1 MPGAYAH
8 ITLAFESMNPDAFDD
23 LEIYETLVGELLTN
37 VGYVELGAIS
47 PDMPYLVGTGSNAS
61 AIAWADRMHQ
71 GDVAGRIRA
80 GVKAVSRVSEEKK
93 IKCLAWLLGF
103 VEHIVFD
110 VFLHPVVN
118 LVAGGAYGPNTKEK
132 HQECEKHQDVYIVN
146 RQFKIE
152 DLSDASIV
160 RAVLQNLHGL
170 ENDRTMDDDVK
181 SVFDAMLRDGSSD
194 LYAVNIPD
202 IDRWYSSFISKLKL
216 QEGSD
221 FLVSIGR
228 HMDIGLIYP
237 AFSAY
242 DRQFVD
248 SLPLPAGGQE
258 HYYALFSKAKGL
270 VLEHWKHIISCV
282 CLGVEFDESL
292 FDGWNLDT
300 GTDGSG
306 NLHFWS

>member
-23 LEIYETLVGELLTN
+23 LEIYETLIGELLAN

-47 PDMPYLVGTGSNAS
+47 PDMPYLVGTGRNAS

-71 GDVAGRIRA
+71 GDVAARIGA
-80 GVKAVSRVSEEKK
+80 GVEAVSQVPGEKK

-118 LVAGGAYGPNTKEK
+118 LVAGGAYGPKTKEK

-146 RQFKIE
+146 KKFKIN
-152 DLSDASIV
+152 DLSDAYVV
-160 RAVLQNLHGL
+160 RAVLQNIHGL
-170 ENDRTMDDDVK
+170 GNNSAMDDDIK
-181 SVFDAMLRDGSSD
+181 SVFDAMLRVGSPG
-194 LYAVNIPD
+194 LYAVNKPD
-202 IDRWYSSFISKLKL
+202 IDRWYSNFVSKMKL

-228 HMDIGLIYP
+228 HMDIGLVYP

-248 SLPLPAGGQE
+248 SLPLPVGGQG
-258 HYYALFSKAKGL
+258 HYYALFAEAKGL
-270 VLEHWKHIISCV
+270 VLEHWKHVICCV
-282 CLGVEFDESL
+282 CSGEKFDESL
-292 FDGWNLDT
+292 FDGWNLDI